1 MGGLSVF
8 FLMGILS
15 TLFLVFVSLFVGILC
30 TYIVGYLFEGF
41 LVSSLLDNKNYR
53 GWIPFYNKYLL
64 GNITGDHVL
73 GIISSICALPVLI
86 IGYVLFVMIELNYL
100 LFAVFLVIL
109 IVGFIT
115 DHIIAYHFLSKR
127 CKYASWLIVLSV
139 FSCGFL
145 RPIILLLTKD
155 YNLNIFVRNL
165 RCFFSTFHD
174 ITIVR

>member
-1 MGGLSVF
+1 MGALSVF

-15 TLFLVFVSLFVGILC
+15 TLFLIFVSLFIGILC
-30 TYIVGYLFEGF
+30 TYVVGYLFEGF
-41 LVSSLLDNKNYR
+41 LVSSLLDTKHYR

-86 IGYVLFVMIELNYL
+86 IGYVLFVMDELNYL
-100 LFAVFLVIL
+100 LFVVFLVIL
-109 IVGFIT
+109 IIGFIV

-145 RPIILLLTKD
+145 RPIILFITKD
-155 YNLNIFVRNL
+155 YNHV
-165 RCFFSTFHD
+165 SKS
-174 ITIVR
+174 